1 LFIDRWKLSRTG
13 SSGGRGA
20 AGAPS
25 PPAGASGPRSRK
37 SGAALYSRHSSAL
50 EQFFN
55 YIQGEPDLRL
65 LDLAG
70 ASQANI
76 SFITGQG
83 YRLYSEDMMR
93 SLDAA
98 FADGNF
104 YENQETP
111 ARVDPFLAQS
121 LNFPAGHFDGALL
134 WDVLEFLAPS
144 LLRTVVDRLRATV
157 KPGSYL
163 LAIFHA
169 EERSGA
175 VQTYSYR
182 IADAKTLLISPAGMR
197 QPAQFFN
204 NRSIE
209 KLFQGFEA
217 VKFFLTRD
225 HLREIIVKR

>member
-20 AGAPS
+20 PAAPS
-25 PPAGASGPRSRK
+25 PPAGAPGPRSRNA
-37 SGAALYSRHSSAL
+37 GIYARHSSAL

-55 YIQGEPDLRL
+55 YIEGEQDLRL

-70 ASQANI
+70 ASQASI
-76 SFITGQG
+76 GFITGQG

-98 FADGNF
+98 FAEGDF
-104 YENQETP
+104 YKNQEIP

-121 LNFPAGHFDGALL
+121 LNFPGGHFNGALL

-144 LLRTVVDRLRATV
+144 LLRTVVERLQATI

-182 IADAKTLLISPAGMR
+182 IADSKTVLISPQGMR